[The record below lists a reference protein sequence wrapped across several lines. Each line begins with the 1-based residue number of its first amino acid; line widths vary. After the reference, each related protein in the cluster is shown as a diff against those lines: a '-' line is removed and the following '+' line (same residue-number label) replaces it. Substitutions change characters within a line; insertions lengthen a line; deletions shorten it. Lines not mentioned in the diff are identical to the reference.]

1 MAEAHLDSQRLRINC
16 PHGYAAARAGNHT
29 AAGWTGPWVP
39 TSGPSAA
46 ARGRW
51 SMARRAPAKQPA
63 CLCVS
68 EPTVYGPRVGNSR
81 GRRWRSL
88 SAVDTFSVLLF
99 LVDGLR
105 FGGLIIRG
113 TVVQVTPPQRSC
125 VVFRVRARRLTVA
138 LDGLGAITVCN
149 TCSAVEGLTEP
160 LDTLLPRTP
169 PSPTRRPRQRW
180 LQILLAA
187 LFILAAFGAFAGWFL
202 SNYEALRANLGPTL
216 LDSAARSF
224 GQIAPPDGAPPFA
237 PVDVEYRHGESF
249 SYGFTLIND
258 GPIDLWIEEVSRLG
272 RSPPLDVLS
281 VRMGRINDFSTRTT
295 QPLRPFSLP
304 AHASRFILIEGRFT
318 GCTLGPGIG
327 TAVNRFA
334 VPVTFRMFWI
344 TRHAFLPLP
353 YSLRITGNGG
363 CPNT

>member
-1 MAEAHLDSQRLRINC
+1 MHPSRWFKSPRPN
-16 PHGYAAARAGNHT
+16 AG
-29 AAGWTGPWVP
+29 
-39 TSGPSAA
+39 
-46 ARGRW
+46 
-51 SMARRAPAKQPA
+51 
-63 CLCVS
+63 
-68 EPTVYGPRVGNSR
+68 
-81 GRRWRSL
+81 
-88 SAVDTFSVLLF
+88 
-99 LVDGLR
+99 
-105 FGGLIIRG
+105 
-113 TVVQVTPPQRSC
+113 

-187 LFILAAFGAFAGWFL
+187 LFILAAFGALAGWFL

-272 RSPPLDVLS
+272 RSPPLDVLF
-281 VRMGRINDFSTRTT
+281 VRMGRINDFSNRTT

-304 AHASRFILIEGRFT
+304 AHASRFILIEGRFI